1 MLLKKYY
8 TLLIKCIKKNF
19 NDFLINYKED
29 LILVNPKIN
38 IFFIF
43 IPSCYIIYLYYFI
56 YIILTNVNT
65 SRGDDFMKNNQNSTR
80 NINVAVEY
88 FNNDN
93 FESINL
99 LKKIDSN
106 KYSEI
111 LKPKVTLKVT
121 GVFKKI
127 KLNKMP
133 VETGLDSFI
142 VLNNNSIELYTSK
155 IKNPIFF
162 LGYKESILTSR
173 TFIIKS
179 LFNDES
185 KVVKL
190 KDYKLIKSFKID
202 DLYDLIFL
210 IKLNNDYTV
219 NSVYLHYGDVTK
231 IYLNI

>member
-1 MLLKKYY
+1 
-8 TLLIKCIKKNF
+8 
-19 NDFLINYKED
+19 
-29 LILVNPKIN
+29 
-38 IFFIF
+38 
-43 IPSCYIIYLYYFI
+43 
-56 YIILTNVNT
+56 
-65 SRGDDFMKNNQNSTR
+65 MKNNQNSTR

-88 FNNDN
+88 FNSDN

-99 LKKIDSN
+99 LKKMDS
-106 KYSEI
+106 KYSKI
-111 LKPKVTLKVT
+111 LKPTVTLKVT

-127 KLNKMP
+127 KLDKMP
-133 VETGLDSFI
+133 VKTGFDSFI

-185 KVVKL
+185 KVIKL

-219 NSVYLHYGDVTK
+219 NSVYLHYGDVNK

>member
-1 MLLKKYY
+1 
-8 TLLIKCIKKNF
+8 
-19 NDFLINYKED
+19 
-29 LILVNPKIN
+29 
-38 IFFIF
+38 
-43 IPSCYIIYLYYFI
+43 
-56 YIILTNVNT
+56 
-65 SRGDDFMKNNQNSTR
+65 MKNNQNSTR

-88 FNNDN
+88 FNSDN
-93 FESINL
+93 FESIKL
-99 LKKIDSN
+99 LKKMDS
-106 KYSEI
+106 KYSKI
-111 LKPKVTLKVT
+111 LKPTVTLKVT

-127 KLNKMP
+127 KLDKMP
-133 VETGLDSFI
+133 VKTGLDSFI

-210 IKLNNDYTV
+210 IKLNKDYTV
-219 NSVYLHYGDVTK
+219 NSVYLHYGNSNK

>member
-1 MLLKKYY
+1 
-8 TLLIKCIKKNF
+8 
-19 NDFLINYKED
+19 
-29 LILVNPKIN
+29 
-38 IFFIF
+38 
-43 IPSCYIIYLYYFI
+43 
-56 YIILTNVNT
+56 
-65 SRGDDFMKNNQNSTR
+65 MKNNQNSTR
-80 NINVAVEY
+80 NINISVEC

-99 LKKIDSN
+99 LKQIDSN
-106 KYSEI
+106 KYSKL
-111 LKPKVTLKVT
+111 LKPNVTLKVT

-133 VETGLDSFI
+133 IKTGFDSFI
-142 VLNNNSIELYTSK
+142 ILNNNSIELYTSK

-162 LGYKESILTSR
+162 LGYKESILSSK

-179 LFNDES
+179 LFDTNS
-185 KVVKL
+185 RIIKL

-210 IKLNNDYTV
+210 IKLNKDYTI
-219 NSVYLHYGDVTK
+219 NSVYLHYGNSNK

>member
-1 MLLKKYY
+1 MIFMKKY
-8 TLLIKCIKKNF
+8 
-19 NDFLINYKED
+19 
-29 LILVNPKIN
+29 
-38 IFFIF
+38 
-43 IPSCYIIYLYYFI
+43 
-56 YIILTNVNT
+56 
-65 SRGDDFMKNNQNSTR
+65 QNSTR

-99 LKKIDSN
+99 LKTIDSN

-111 LKPKVTLKVT
+111 LKPKVTLNVT

-127 KLNKMP
+127 KLDKIP
-133 VETGLDSFI
+133 VKTGFDSFI

-185 KVVKL
+185 KVIKL

-219 NSVYLHYGDVTK
+219 NSVYLHYGDVNK

>member
-1 MLLKKYY
+1 
-8 TLLIKCIKKNF
+8 
-19 NDFLINYKED
+19 
-29 LILVNPKIN
+29 
-38 IFFIF
+38 
-43 IPSCYIIYLYYFI
+43 
-56 YIILTNVNT
+56 
-65 SRGDDFMKNNQNSTR
+65 MKNNQNSTR

-88 FNNDN
+88 FNSDN

-99 LKKIDSN
+99 LKKMDS
-106 KYSEI
+106 KYSKI
-111 LKPKVTLKVT
+111 LKPTVTLKVT

-127 KLNKMP
+127 KFDKMP
-133 VETGLDSFI
+133 VKTGFDSFI
-142 VLNNNSIELYTSK
+142 VLTNNSIELYTSK

-179 LFNDES
+179 LFNDKS

-210 IKLNNDYTV
+210 IKLNKDYTV
-219 NSVYLHYGDVTK
+219 NSVYLHYGNSNK

>member
-1 MLLKKYY
+1 M
-8 TLLIKCIKKNF
+8 
-19 NDFLINYKED
+19 
-29 LILVNPKIN
+29 LILVGGMI
-38 IFFIF
+38 
-43 IPSCYIIYLYYFI
+43 
-56 YIILTNVNT
+56 
-65 SRGDDFMKNNQNSTR
+65 FMKNNQNSTR

-88 FNNDN
+88 FNSDN

-99 LKKIDSN
+99 LKKMDS
-106 KYSEI
+106 KYSKI
-111 LKPKVTLKVT
+111 LKPTVTLKVT

-127 KLNKMP
+127 KFDKMP
-133 VETGLDSFI
+133 VKTGFDSFI
-142 VLNNNSIELYTSK
+142 VLTNNSIELYTSK

-179 LFNDES
+179 LFNDKS

-210 IKLNNDYTV
+210 IKLNKDYTV
-219 NSVYLHYGDVTK
+219 NSVYLHYRNSNK

>member
-1 MLLKKYY
+1 MKKY
-8 TLLIKCIKKNF
+8 
-19 NDFLINYKED
+19 
-29 LILVNPKIN
+29 
-38 IFFIF
+38 
-43 IPSCYIIYLYYFI
+43 
-56 YIILTNVNT
+56 
-65 SRGDDFMKNNQNSTR
+65 QNSTR

-111 LKPKVTLKVT
+111 LKPKVTLNVT

-127 KLNKMP
+127 KLDKMP
-133 VETGLDSFI
+133 VKTGFDSFI
-142 VLNNNSIELYTSK
+142 VLNNNSIELYTT
-155 IKNPIFF
+155 KNKKSNKFF
-162 LGYKESILTSR
+162 IGYKESILSSK

-185 KVVKL
+185 KVIKL

-219 NSVYLHYGDVTK
+219 NSVYLHYGDVNK

>member
-1 MLLKKYY
+1 
-8 TLLIKCIKKNF
+8 
-19 NDFLINYKED
+19 
-29 LILVNPKIN
+29 
-38 IFFIF
+38 
-43 IPSCYIIYLYYFI
+43 
-56 YIILTNVNT
+56 
-65 SRGDDFMKNNQNSTR
+65 MKNKQNSTR
-80 NINVAVEY
+80 NINISVEY

-99 LKKIDSN
+99 LKQIDSN
-106 KYSEI
+106 KYSKL
-111 LKPKVTLKVT
+111 LKPNVTLKVT

-133 VETGLDSFI
+133 IKTGFDSFI

-162 LGYKESILTSR
+162 LGYKESILSSK

-179 LFNDES
+179 LFDNNS
-185 KVVKL
+185 KIIKL

-210 IKLNNDYTV
+210 IKLNKDYTI
-219 NSVYLHYGDVTK
+219 NSVYLHYGNSNK

>member
-1 MLLKKYY
+1 M
-8 TLLIKCIKKNF
+8 
-19 NDFLINYKED
+19 
-29 LILVNPKIN
+29 LILVGGMI
-38 IFFIF
+38 
-43 IPSCYIIYLYYFI
+43 
-56 YIILTNVNT
+56 
-65 SRGDDFMKNNQNSTR
+65 FMKNNQNSTR

-88 FNNDN
+88 FNSDN

-99 LKKIDSN
+99 LKKMDS
-106 KYSEI
+106 KYSKI
-111 LKPKVTLKVT
+111 LKPTVTLKVT

-127 KLNKMP
+127 KLDKMP
-133 VETGLDSFI
+133 VKTGLDSFI

-190 KDYKLIKSFKID
+190 KDYKLIKSFKINN
-202 DLYDLIFL
+202 LYDLIFL
-210 IKLNNDYTV
+210 IKLNTDCSI
-219 NSVYLHYGDVTK
+219 NSVYLHYGDSNK